1 MGPVDEIG
9 TIAGGETDNTD
20 NNDSDNDDTDNK
32 ILTPPSPNTDV
43 EHAGRVDNPM
53 DHGFRATTVGQEEQT
68 SNHLPEAPPVRDYR
82 DANGIDHGY
91 AMREANLASA
101 TRIILSNDTK
111 QSNKD
116 NLPNEGVSG
125 WGLNGCSSLDTWSP
139 PSSQPSFHLSLVP
152 NGGTYCLRS
161 DSKIQQTVG
170 PITVTHET
178 EQTATPPFREYRGSS
193 CLDLLRIPKMSGY
206 FLPPST
212 I

>member
-1 MGPVDEIG
+1 MVAKDGAKRSVLEHRSHVSVIQWDQSTRYGRKISGVELGGIRSHSLPRSLPHRLRQPAFSLLDIHRTDLSANVAHRAVQIG

-91 AMREANLASA
+91 AMGEAL
-101 TRIILSNDTK
+101 
-111 QSNKD
+111 
-116 NLPNEGVSG
+116 
-125 WGLNGCSSLDTWSP
+125 LNPRPDPWAL
-139 PSSQPSFHLSLVP
+139 
-152 NGGTYCLRS
+152 
-161 DSKIQQTVG
+161 I
-170 PITVTHET
+170 
-178 EQTATPPFREYRGSS
+178 
-193 CLDLLRIPKMSGY
+193 
-206 FLPPST
+206 
-212 I
+212 